1 MCAKKKRSR
10 LRNQEER
17 DPPHLFDWSRAP
29 TPSTRGTAMS
39 RTRAKRVS
47 RHPTAVTL
55 VYATWCPHCT
65 PLSEE
70 SAERLAHGLGV
81 PLRRLDIDDR
91 EQEKVADALVE
102 RYGDNDPDYLI
113 PQVFLEW
120 SDGRVEHLLTGD
132 PRSVGH
138 TRSAWDRVLIE
149 WLPSTDAPA

>member
-1 MCAKKKRSR
+1 MS
-10 LRNQEER
+10 
-17 DPPHLFDWSRAP
+17 
-29 TPSTRGTAMS
+29 GTVAS
-39 RTRAKRVS
+39 DSS

-70 SAERLAHGLGV
+70 RAERLAQGLGV
-81 PLRRLDIDDR
+81 PLRRLDIDDH

-102 RYGDNDPDYLI
+102 TYGDYVPDYLI

-120 SDGRVEHLLTGD
+120 SDGQVEHLLTGD

-138 TRSAWDRVLIE
+138 TRAAWDHLLSERLT
-149 WLPSTDAPA
+149 STNVRA